1 MYSHMGY
8 KSEISKTK
16 NAFQDCVSCP
26 KGVFFGGSAHQMF
39 MEEGPG
45 IIIRIKKIN
54 KHLYFHEFI
63 I

>member
-45 IIIRIKKIN
+45 IIIRIKKN
-54 KHLYFHEFI
+54 Q
-63 I
+63 